1 MPIVFSD
8 ISTFIDSL
16 SISIYIYMYVTIY
29 PSCSVAAVVRIATGF
44 GRTGKLFAAQHAQ
57 VVPDI
62 MCIGKALTGSLG
74 CKNDLGNG
82 QKM

>member
-1 MPIVFSD
+1 M
-8 ISTFIDSL
+8 IS
-16 SISIYIYMYVTIY
+16 YVTIY
-29 PSCSVAAVVRIATGF
+29 PSCSVAAVGRIATGF

-82 QKM
+82 QEM